1 VKVTK
6 LSEAQ
11 QRPRRVAV
19 GEFDGVH
26 LGHQEVIRG
35 ADTVLTFDPHPLA
48 VINPTAAPKLLG
60 GVDLRAE
67 LIGELGVEE
76 VVVIEF
82 DAEFAQRSA
91 QDFVDRVLVGV
102 LGATHVT
109 VGRNFRFGHKAGGD
123 TEMLRADERFQT
135 RVVELVEV
143 EGETVSSSHIRG
155 LVAAGE
161 VEHAQAF
168 LGRPFEVRGEV
179 VHGDGRGREL
189 GWPTANVVPDERLVR
204 PDEGVY
210 ACLADGHAAAINIGV
225 RPQFETGRGVL
236 IEAHLI
242 DFQGD
247 LYGREL
253 RLDFLQRLRG
263 EKLFPS
269 VDALVEQI
277 GRDVEQAREIASRF
291 GTVRADHDR
300 DR

>member
-1 VKVTK
+1 MRVTS
-6 LSEAQ
+6 LADAER
-11 QRPRRVAV
+11 RPRRLAV
-19 GEFDGVH
+19 GVFDGVH
-26 LGHQEVIRG
+26 LGHQEAIRG
-35 ADTVLTFDPHPLA
+35 ADTVLTFEPHPVA
-48 VINPTAAPKLLG
+48 VIAPHAAPKLLTRLD
-60 GVDLRAE
+60 VKAE
-67 LIGELGVEE
+67 LVGELGVEE
-76 VVVIEF
+76 MVVIPF
-82 DAEFAQRSA
+82 DAEFARRSA
-91 QDFVDRVLVGV
+91 QEFLDDVLVGA
-102 LGATHVT
+102 LQATHVA
-109 VGRNFRFGHKAGGD
+109 VGRNFRFGHKAAGD
-123 TEMLRADERFQT
+123 TALLESDGRFET

-168 LGRPFEVRGEV
+168 LGRPFQVRGEV

-204 PDEGVY
+204 PDQGVY
-210 ACLADGHAAAINIGV
+210 AARANGHPAAVNIGV

-242 DFQGD
+242 DFEGD
-247 LYGREL
+247 LYGDEL

-277 GRDVEQAREIASRF
+277 GRDVERAREVA
-291 GTVRADHDR
+291 A
-300 DR
+300 